1 MSLRMGSISHL
12 FAFCIFNVQSVKKS
26 LRTKLAKELN
36 VLDYYSKDDLV
47 VKLETYIHKC
57 AKLCW
62 RLVTHN
68 PPLIIPSSLHSG
80 RSNEVILFDQKK
92 HQVSHDPDIVKGLQ
106 GARGGRSVISEIIWP
121 ALVDSEGK
129 FIRKAEV
136 ILEDSAV

>member
-1 MSLRMGSISHL
+1 MGSISHL
-12 FAFCIFNVQSVKKS
+12 FAFCIFNVQSVKRS

-36 VLDYYSKDDLV
+36 VLKYFNKDDLV

-80 RSNEVILFDQKK
+80 RSNEVFDPNK
-92 HQVSHDPDIVKGLQ
+92 HQICQDIVKGLQ
-106 GARGGRSVISEIIWP
+106 GARGSRPVISEIIWP

-129 FIRKAEV
+129 VVRKAEV